1 MPVKQ
6 SNVFRKGKTLEQYS
20 KSRTMAA
27 LVGCTLILATGI
39 GSTSI
44 MNAVLPE
51 IVAGV
56 GCDLTTFM
64 VGPMVATIAAFLA
77 GLVGAK
83 VIDLLTPKWALM
95 LGTVCVTVVMALVGF
110 ATSLPVW
117 ILANLINGIVLA
129 FGAYASVA
137 GVVAEFKG
145 AKTQQVFGI
154 VSGAA
159 ALVISA
165 EVALA
170 GALLNMM
177 SYREVFYIFAVIT
190 LVVGTFSNL
199 VLVGKMPS
207 RKELAARKQAAAE
220 AQKSQAQS
228 GEGKVPSGLTLK
240 EALKSP
246 ALYLFLLAMFFGSW
260 ALNGVT
266 TYLSVFLTSFNLTT
280 AEAAGFASILGVF
293 IAVIKFGSGWFIKKF
308 GTKALAAAIG
318 ISFGVGIGLM
328 LFWTQSGIS
337 ALVYVGLLLA
347 AMIGFVTILPGL
359 FISDIFGMK
368 DYTGLNSLG
377 MAVFYL
383 GTATLTIGFAA
394 IIANAGIVSAYAVLI
409 ACGVISMVCLFAAL
423 VISPVKKMAQ
433 KNPEQA

>member
-1 MPVKQ
+1 M
-6 SNVFRKGKTLEQYS
+6 EQYS

-64 VGPMVATIAAFLA
+64 IGPMIATIAAFLA

-83 VIDLLTPKWALM
+83 VIDILTPKWALM
-95 LGTVCVTVVMALVGF
+95 LGTICVTIVLVLVGF
-110 ATSLPVW
+110 ASSMPVW
-117 ILANLINGIVLA
+117 VLANLINGIVLA

-170 GALLNMM
+170 GALLNAM
-177 SYREVFYIFAVIT
+177 SYREVFYIFAAIT

-207 RKELAARKQAAAE
+207 RKERAARKEAAAQAKA
-220 AQKSQAQS
+220 AQVDS
-228 GEGKVPSGLTLK
+228 GENKMPAGITVK

-246 ALYLFLLAMFFGSW
+246 ALYLFLLAMFFGAW

-280 AEAAGFASILGVF
+280 SEAAGFASILGVF
-293 IAVIKFGSGWFIKKF
+293 IAVIKFGAGWFIKKF
-308 GTKALAAAIG
+308 GTKALAASIG
-318 ISFGVGIGLM
+318 VSFCIGIGLM
-328 LFWTQSGIS
+328 LFWTQSGVL

-347 AMIGFVTILPGL
+347 AMIGFLTILPGL
-359 FISDIFGMK
+359 FVSDIFGMK
-368 DYTGLNSLG
+368 DYTGLNSIG
-377 MAVFYL
+377 MAIFYL

-394 IIANAGIVSAYAVLI
+394 IIAKIGIVNAYVFLI
-409 ACGVISMVCLFAAL
+409 ACGVISMACLFIAL
-423 VISPVKKMAQ
+423 VISPVKRMEQ
-433 KNPEQA
+433 KDPSQA

>member
-1 MPVKQ
+1 M
-6 SNVFRKGKTLEQYS
+6 EQYS
-20 KSRTMAA
+20 KARTNAA

-95 LGTVCVTVVMALVGF
+95 LGTVCVSVVMALVGA
-110 ATSLPVW
+110 ATSLPLW

-170 GALLNMM
+170 GALLNAMN
-177 SYREVFYIFAVIT
+177 YREVFYLFAVIT
-190 LVVGTFSNL
+190 LVVGVFSNL

-207 RKELAARKQAAAE
+207 RAELAARKKAAA
-220 AQKSQAQS
+220 AASQS
-228 GEGKVPSGLTLK
+228 GQSADDKNAPSGLTLK

-266 TYLSVFLTSFNLTT
+266 TYLSVFLTSFSLTT

-308 GTKALAAAIG
+308 GTKTLAASIG
-318 ISFGVGIGLM
+318 VAFAAGIGLM
-328 LFWTQSGIS
+328 LAWTQTGNA
-337 ALVYVGLLLA
+337 ALVYIGLLLA

-377 MAVFYL
+377 MAIFYL

-394 IIANAGIVSAYAVLI
+394 IIAQAGIASAYVVLI
-409 ACGVISMVCLFAAL
+409 ACGIIAMACLFAAL
-423 VISPVKKMAQ
+423 VISPVKKL
-433 KNPEQA
+433 QATEGKRVK